1 MASHALDS
9 VSGPICFLDITEWN
23 DYSVKLSN
31 ALCSFI
37 LPSKDIDYWSDEIAV
52 SQIALSIPS
61 AYLEQSVRWI
71 IRILM
76 TVFLCIRACTSES
89 ALPYSCM
96 SLLTRMVNY
105 RVSLLC
111 SVVFRCF
118 VSRSHTEDMPF

>member
-1 MASHALDS
+1 MFKKFQQQKDNTMASHALDS

-52 SQIALSIPS
+52 SQIAVSIPS

-89 ALPYSCM
+89 ALP
-96 SLLTRMVNY
+96 N
-105 RVSLLC
+105 
-111 SVVFRCF
+111 
-118 VSRSHTEDMPF
+118 HIK